1 VLAPQAADVAHPA
14 FQPRFAETEYVAD
27 EGCLRATR
35 RPRAADERQVWAA
48 HVLAVQEGTPLAI
61 QYETDRARFLGRG
74 RSVRSAVSVL
84 DGRPLS
90 NTVGAVLDPIFSLRC
105 RLRIAPGETA
115 SAVFSTAAAE
125 SREEILELADA
136 LNQASVFER
145 AATLSW
151 TQAQVQLHHLGIDAD
166 EAHLFQRLANRI
178 VYSDPTL
185 RPPVSQL
192 ARNRRGVSGLWPH
205 GISGDLPIVVARIDG
220 PDGLDVVR
228 QLLRAHEYWRMKLVD
243 ADLVIVNE
251 GAISYA
257 QDFQGALE
265 APLSVTGA
273 RPGQPVRAGSRI
285 ARGARCGP
293 YPARRSPVRER
304 SAAAA
309 WRPAD
314 RAPDSCGKASRTRSA
329 AQDRPGEGIA
339 ARALAAGT
347 VRPCTSADPTVARPS
362 RARVVQRPGGLRR

>member
-1 VLAPQAADVAHPA
+1 MSRIPPSSPGSRRPSTSPTRAVSGRPAGPGPPTSGRSGPLTCWRCRKGPRSPSSTRPIEPASWDAADRCGPPYRSSTGGHSRTPWERSSIPSSASAAGSGSPPARRHP
-14 FQPRFAETEYVAD
+14 PCSRPPPPSRVRRSSSLPTRSPGV
-27 EGCLRATR
+27 GLRA
-35 RPRAADERQVWAA
+35 
-48 HVLAVQEGTPLAI
+48 
-61 QYETDRARFLGRG
+61 RG
-74 RSVRSAVSVL
+74 DPVL
-84 DGRPLS
+84 DAG
-90 NTVGAVLDPIFSLRC
+90 
-105 RLRIAPGETA
+105 PGPAA
-115 SAVFSTAAAE
+115 S
-125 SREEILELADA
+125 
-136 LNQASVFER
+136 
-145 AATLSW
+145 
-151 TQAQVQLHHLGIDAD
+151 LGIDAD

-362 RARVVQRPGGLRR
+362 RARVVHRPGGLRR